1 MQCTV
6 PVTGVLSKC
15 HFLISLF
22 PRGCAWN
29 LPSTLRPDLS
39 RNGGVEESK
48 EDFEAREERE
58 TRKLAKT
65 ATLCG
70 S

>member
-1 MQCTV
+1 M
-6 PVTGVLSKC
+6 
-15 HFLISLF
+15 
-22 PRGCAWN
+22 N

-39 RNGGVEESK
+39 RNGGVEESR